1 MSGPNK
7 PSKRWM
13 MILDIW
19 NSLYIWNSVAIYHVL
34 SKPGECTA
42 LHRHDTKDARV
53 LPSSFAFSGKEL
65 QVHVLQWIQLQL
77 EGCNCFHS
85 TSLEEICL
93 TILPNQVHTF
103 LVCIVWF
110 TNFPCGVVSQCYLSG
125 KTCCFLF
132 LEVLSM
138 LHETS
143 TSPSS
148 WEGLRETDFGWL
160 M

>member
-85 TSLEEICL
+85 TSLEEICPQYFPIRCIHFL
-93 TILPNQVHTF
+93 FALYGSPTF
-103 LVCIVWF
+103 HAVWSVSAIC
-110 TNFPCGVVSQCYLSG
+110 PVKLVVSSSLKSYL
-125 KTCCFLF
+125 CFMRRQLRRL
-132 LEVLSM
+132 LEKV
-138 LHETS
+138 
-143 TSPSS
+143 
-148 WEGLRETDFGWL
+148 
-160 M
+160 